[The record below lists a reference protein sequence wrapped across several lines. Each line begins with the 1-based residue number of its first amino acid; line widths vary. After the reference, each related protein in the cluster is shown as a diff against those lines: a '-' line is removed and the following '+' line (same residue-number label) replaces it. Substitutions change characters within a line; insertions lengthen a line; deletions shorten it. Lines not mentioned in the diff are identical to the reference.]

1 MEHELLEYLL
11 VNISLLVLVA
21 AILTELAPLR
31 QLLKKQDK
39 SLGEQ
44 LCLGVIFGMLSI
56 SGTYTSLGLQGA
68 LVNTRVVSTLA
79 AGLVGGPIPGLCAGL
94 LGGVHRFF
102 YDPASFTS
110 LACGVGTFC
119 FGVVG
124 AIAYGR
130 MPQKKG
136 RNMALVLLVVLSE
149 LLQSVLIFLFSRP
162 FSAALAL
169 EKVILLPKLVMNS
182 LGLVLFMGLL
192 SRFNRSVTI
201 ELAAQQQMAL
211 FIAQKCLPSLREGLT
226 NWQAMQQVTDTVRE
240 NLPEFRVAITD
251 LDQVVAAS
259 GMEWNSLPL
268 LARKAMES
276 GRLSVER
283 DASELCGP
291 AKYRERAMIAAPLTC
306 GEECIGSLLFC
317 VPQGPNLILEA
328 DCRTAESLA
337 QFFSALLEL
346 AEFQHQIQLRQQAE
360 LRALQSQIDPHFLF
374 NSLST
379 VSALCTTNPQKA
391 KEMILVLANYFR
403 QALSIN
409 EPFVTLEQELSN
421 VDNFLTLVEARFEDA
436 ICVEWDLPEPL
447 PVAYLP
453 PLILQPIV
461 ENAVRHGGTS
471 VDDQYV
477 HIKIQQRGEC
487 VCIQVADH
495 GHGFP
500 PEILERLQDPRDPG
514 YTGLFNVHKRL
525 RSVYGSQCSFTVDSS
540 EKGAIVAFSIPVI
553 PPGGLRPGTE
563 RSTAYAYRS
572 N

>member
-1 MEHELLEYLL
+1 M
-11 VNISLLVLVA
+11 
-21 AILTELAPLR
+21 
-31 QLLKKQDK
+31 
-39 SLGEQ
+39 
-44 LCLGVIFGMLSI
+44 
-56 SGTYTSLGLQGA
+56 
-68 LVNTRVVSTLA
+68 
-79 AGLVGGPIPGLCAGL
+79 
-94 LGGVHRFF
+94 
-102 YDPASFTS
+102 
-110 LACGVGTFC
+110 
-119 FGVVG
+119 
-124 AIAYGR
+124 
-130 MPQKKG
+130 
-136 RNMALVLLVVLSE
+136 
-149 LLQSVLIFLFSRP
+149 
-162 FSAALAL
+162 
-169 EKVILLPKLVMNS
+169 
-182 LGLVLFMGLL
+182 
-192 SRFNRSVTI
+192 
-201 ELAAQQQMAL
+201 
-211 FIAQKCLPSLREGLT
+211 
-226 NWQAMQQVTDTVRE
+226 RE

-276 GRLSVER
+276 GKLAVER
-283 DASELCGP
+283 DASELCGS

-346 AEFQHQIQLRQQAE
+346 AEFQHQIQLRQQVE

-409 EPFVTLEQELSN
+409 EPFVTREQELSN

-477 HIKIQQRGEC
+477 HITIQQSGEC
-487 VCIQVADH
+487 VRIQVADH

-514 YTGLFNVHKRL
+514 YTGLFNVQKRL

-540 EKGAIVAFSIPVI
+540 EKGSIVAFSIPVI

>member
-1 MEHELLEYLL
+1 M
-11 VNISLLVLVA
+11 
-21 AILTELAPLR
+21 
-31 QLLKKQDK
+31 
-39 SLGEQ
+39 
-44 LCLGVIFGMLSI
+44 
-56 SGTYTSLGLQGA
+56 
-68 LVNTRVVSTLA
+68 
-79 AGLVGGPIPGLCAGL
+79 
-94 LGGVHRFF
+94 
-102 YDPASFTS
+102 
-110 LACGVGTFC
+110 
-119 FGVVG
+119 
-124 AIAYGR
+124 
-130 MPQKKG
+130 
-136 RNMALVLLVVLSE
+136 
-149 LLQSVLIFLFSRP
+149 
-162 FSAALAL
+162 
-169 EKVILLPKLVMNS
+169 
-182 LGLVLFMGLL
+182 
-192 SRFNRSVTI
+192 
-201 ELAAQQQMAL
+201 
-211 FIAQKCLPSLREGLT
+211 
-226 NWQAMQQVTDTVRE
+226 RE

-276 GRLSVER
+276 GKLAVER
-283 DASELCGP
+283 DASELCGS

-346 AEFQHQIQLRQQAE
+346 AEFQHQIQLRQQVE

-436 ICVEWDLPEPL
+436 ICVEWDRPEPL

-477 HIKIQQRGEC
+477 HITIQQRGEC
-487 VCIQVADH
+487 VCIKVADH

-500 PEILERLQDPRDPG
+500 PGILERLQDPRDPG
-514 YTGLFNVHKRL
+514 YTGLFNVQKRL

-540 EKGAIVAFSIPVI
+540 EKGSIVAFSIPVI

>member
-1 MEHELLEYLL
+1 MAHELLEYLL

-31 QLLKKQDK
+31 QLLKTQDK

-124 AIAYGR
+124 TIAYGR
-130 MPQKKG
+130 MPQKKD

-149 LLQSVLIFLFSRP
+149 LLQSVLIFLFSHP

-169 EKVILLPKLVMNS
+169 EKVILLPKLVMDS

-201 ELAAQQQMAL
+201 ELAEQQQMAL

-276 GRLSVER
+276 GKLAVER
-283 DASELCGP
+283 DASELCGS

-346 AEFQHQIQLRQQAE
+346 AEFQHQIQLRQQVE

-421 VDNFLTLVEARFEDA
+421 VDNFLTLVEVRFEDA

-477 HIKIQQRGEC
+477 HITIQQRGEC
-487 VCIQVADH
+487 VRIQVADH
-495 GHGFP
+495 RHGFP

-514 YTGLFNVHKRL
+514 YTGLFNVQKRL
-525 RSVYGSQCSFTVDSS
+525 RSVYGSRCSFTADSS
-540 EKGAIVAFSIPVI
+540 EKGSIVAFSIPVI